1 MTIYIIGKQVI
12 KERDTMNPAFTIIKE
27 LRYNHVHNRY
37 LVVDFKGDYL
47 IHATTTKLNIG
58 DTMNVISPVAR
69 GSRKYLLKTYN

>member
-1 MTIYIIGKQVI
+1 
-12 KERDTMNPAFTIIKE
+12 MNPAFTVKKE

-58 DTMNVISPVAR
+58 DKLNVISPIAN
-69 GSRKYLLKTYN
+69 SNDKKYLLKRYN